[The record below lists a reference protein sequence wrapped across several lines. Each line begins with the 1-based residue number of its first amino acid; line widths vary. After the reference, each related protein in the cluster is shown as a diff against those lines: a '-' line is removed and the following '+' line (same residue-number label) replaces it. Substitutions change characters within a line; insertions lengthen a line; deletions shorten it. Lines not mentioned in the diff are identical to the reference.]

1 MKKCTSLV
9 FTLAVTLLLSTF
21 VYGEHV
27 QEAISLQESF
37 IKVSKE
43 VGPTVVSISTEQIQR
58 YQTVYRP
65 FSQFNNDS
73 FKDFFSDFLVVGPQM
88 ELKRT
93 GLGSGIII
101 DKEGHILTNEHVIHG
116 TSKITVTLPDGREFE
131 GRLKGT
137 DEYSDIALIKID
149 SEVDLPFA
157 RLGDSDKVQ
166 IGQWAIAIGNP
177 YGFGVTNAEPTLT
190 VGVVSALN
198 RSLPRTNQRTREY
211 KDLIQTDAAINP
223 GNSGGPL
230 LDIHG
235 NVVGINVAIFT
246 RSGGSEGI
254 SFAIPINI
262 SKRIMDSLKEAKDIK
277 PEDVKCWSGIKVSE
291 ITDEIQARYKLPPE
305 SGVIVIHVEPFS
317 PAGRSGIREGDVIH
331 ELNRIPIRN
340 MKDYNRVIKNLSGEV
355 LVGTY
360 RGYVVVKSL

>member
-1 MKKCTSLV
+1 MKKCITLV
-9 FTLAVTLLLSTF
+9 FTLVITF
-21 VYGEHV
+21 LVPGFLYAEPL
-27 QEAISLQESF
+27 QEAVSLQESF

-43 VGPTVVSISTEQIQR
+43 VGPTVVNISTEQIQR

-65 FSQFNNDS
+65 FAQFNDD
-73 FKDFFSDFLVVGPQM
+73 FIKDFFSDFLVVGPQM
-88 ELKRT
+88 EFKRI

-101 DKEGHILTNEHVIHG
+101 DKDGHILTNEHVIHG
-116 TSKITVTLPDGREFE
+116 TNKITVTLPDGREFD
-131 GRLKGT
+131 GRLKGS
-137 DEYSDIALIKID
+137 DEYLDLAIIKID
-149 SEVDLPFA
+149 SKEVLPFA
-157 RLGDSDKVQ
+157 RLGDSDNVQ

-177 YGFGVTNAEPTLT
+177 YGFGVKNSEPTVT

-198 RSLPRTNQRTREY
+198 RSLPKTNKRAREY

-235 NVVGINVAIFT
+235 EVVGINVAIFT
-246 RSGGSEGI
+246 HSGGSEGI

-262 SKRIMDSLKEAKDIK
+262 SKKIIDGLKGVKDVEPDEI
-277 PEDVKCWSGIKVSE
+277 ECWSGIKVSD
-291 ITDEIQARYKLPPE
+291 ITNEIQMRYKLPPE

-317 PAGRSGIREGDVIH
+317 PAGRSGIIEGDVIH
-331 ELNRIPIRN
+331 EINRIPVKNI
-340 MKDYNRVIKNLSGEV
+340 KDYNLAVKNLSGDV

-360 RGYVVVKSL
+360 RGYVAVKTQ